1 MISIEIAF
9 HEPAFP
15 FQILRIVPI
24 IDGKWNMKIDSLKNL
39 LLSIDDFF
47 LSHFKAIPL
56 HKILDAHSAS
66 LIEFANNQEDS
77 C

>member
-1 MISIEIAF
+1 
-9 HEPAFP
+9 
-15 FQILRIVPI
+15 
-24 IDGKWNMKIDSLKNL
+24 MKIDSLKNL

-77 C
+77 CWYSKANLLPSWKIELW